1 MISEPKRIMVALV
14 ARGDEKP
21 VIEQAVLMAEK
32 FNAQLV
38 AIHVHLPILS
48 QPKGTAGITVTEEII
63 RSRFTEYGFEHVVDE
78 LEIIIANSDNIPQK
92 IHDHIGDI
100 DMLIVGHK
108 KMGGFVARIMDSID
122 EGISNLIPCPVLVVQ
137 KD

>member
-48 QPKGTAGITVTEEII
+48 QPKGTA
-63 RSRFTEYGFEHVVDE
+63 
-78 LEIIIANSDNIPQK
+78 
-92 IHDHIGDI
+92 
-100 DMLIVGHK
+100 
-108 KMGGFVARIMDSID
+108 
-122 EGISNLIPCPVLVVQ
+122 
-137 KD
+137 